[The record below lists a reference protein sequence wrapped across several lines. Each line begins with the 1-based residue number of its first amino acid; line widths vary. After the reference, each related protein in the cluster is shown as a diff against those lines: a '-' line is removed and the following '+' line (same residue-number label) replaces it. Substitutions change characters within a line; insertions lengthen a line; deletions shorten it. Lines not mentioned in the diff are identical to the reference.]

1 LHRSRDGTRVV
12 NYAQLRS
19 AQDRENLRK
28 VGQLRAHFDRITK
41 FGKPDAHLSEV
52 VYTVE
57 HSVAG

>member
-1 LHRSRDGTRVV
+1 VV